1 MLRPTVFTSSLFAVV
16 LILLAAAP
24 VHARHFLPYDVVERA
39 ASKAANALGVI
50 NKGGLRARQQS
61 YAPGNPQY
69 LADVVA
75 WACDTVSP
83 DLQDRCVIDLFVDP
97 TQRYCW
103 DLLTLSGP
111 PPSKI
116 RQSLTAT
123 RLRMSSP
130 SVWST
135 SRKIAPILRFRSMT
149 VLTSRELRF
158 LNGPCILPDLL
169 FADSRPA
176 LPLMTTV
183 SVWDTRRYQNFQTA
197 RTPSCKVSP

>member
-1 MLRPTVFTSSLFAVV
+1 MLRPTVFTWSLFAVV
-16 LILLAAAP
+16 LLLLAAAP
-24 VHARHFLPYDVVERA
+24 VHGRHFLPYDVIERA

-61 YAPGNPQY
+61 YASGNPQY

-83 DLQDRCVIDLFVDP
+83 DLLDQCVIDLFVEP
-97 TQRYCW
+97 TRRSRGN
-103 DLLTLSGP
+103 LLMLSGP

-130 SVWST
+130 FV
-135 SRKIAPILRFRSMT
+135 
-149 VLTSRELRF
+149 
-158 LNGPCILPDLL
+158 
-169 FADSRPA
+169 
-176 LPLMTTV
+176 
-183 SVWDTRRYQNFQTA
+183 
-197 RTPSCKVSP
+197 